1 VSPPQKNQI
10 VVVGK
15 DGLSTEAQRNATV
28 TFMAL
33 LRASLASKRVL
44 KVRAARRRAVA
55 SLASSFRP
63 STRAPC
69 LLLKPAHSPESTA
82 DI

>member
-1 VSPPQKNQI
+1 

-15 DGLSTEAQRNATV
+15 DGLSTEAQRNATI

-44 KVRAARRRAVA
+44 KVRC
-55 SLASSFRP
+55 RP
-63 STRAPC
+63 VMMC
-69 LLLKPAHSPESTA
+69 
-82 DI
+82 